1 MTTTSICLEV
11 PLPHTLLLP
20 TQQGGQSPHVLLHQ
34 RVDLLSGEA
43 SDAVAVHLPP
53 HHAAVQVAQQ
63 PLERVAHG
71 ASHGQQLLR
80 FLQVVHPL
88 AVGYRPD
95 RTHMEA
101 EGGLLANSKF
111 EFEKLAQ

>member
-1 MTTTSICLEV
+1 MTTIGICLQV
-11 PLPHTLLLP
+11 PSTLLLP

-34 RVDLLSGEA
+34 RIDLLSGVA

-53 HHAAVQVAQQ
+53 HHTAVQVAQE
-63 PLERVAHG
+63 PLHRVAHG

-95 RTHMEA
+95 RTHVE
-101 EGGLLANSKF
+101 EDVSLPAN
-111 EFEKLAQ
+111 